1 MHGLWRWGCKGVLN
15 FCWSRPKQDE
25 TGNQDKLTL
34 NSSTSSSCKQEAWR
48 LKRDL
53 ETSSRVR
60 EQEVE
65 TRLCR
70 GHATT
75 NKQKM
80 TGDGRT
86 PDIGHLP
93 ISTWRVCVLALCIH
107 THYNNNACVMHKHL
121 SYVISC
127 KNTMF
132 LSSCECLLWFVVWQ
146 ECLQGA
152 VMHHSS
158 DRLWSTNTNWVI
170 RTTHCSWHQFYLQFQ
185 SIHVLCPRVVTFQG
199 RNAIQTPRES
209 HELDKEVNENWLNQ
223 TLSACLILQ
232 VKDPGWPVEV
242 WCCGSLFAN
251 ICSLFNLKI

>member
-1 MHGLWRWGCKGVLN
+1 MGQWWTSVWFMWMGTSNGRVNHTEAQADTHGHSDKLRGRHAWFMAVGMQGVLN

-60 EQEVE
+60 GQEVE

-70 GHATT
+70 RHATT

-93 ISTWRVCVLALCIH
+93 ISTWRVCVMALCITH
-107 THYNNNACVMHKHL
+107 T
-121 SYVISC
+121 
-127 KNTMF
+127 
-132 LSSCECLLWFVVWQ
+132 
-146 ECLQGA
+146 LQQPA
-152 VMHHSS
+152 VMSM
-158 DRLWSTNTNWVI
+158 WCTYITFVI
-170 RTTHCSWHQFYLQFQ
+170 C
-185 SIHVLCPRVVTFQG
+185 
-199 RNAIQTPRES
+199 
-209 HELDKEVNENWLNQ
+209 DKCKKYNVY
-223 TLSACLILQ
+223 
-232 VKDPGWPVEV
+232 V
-242 WCCGSLFAN
+242 
-251 ICSLFNLKI
+251 